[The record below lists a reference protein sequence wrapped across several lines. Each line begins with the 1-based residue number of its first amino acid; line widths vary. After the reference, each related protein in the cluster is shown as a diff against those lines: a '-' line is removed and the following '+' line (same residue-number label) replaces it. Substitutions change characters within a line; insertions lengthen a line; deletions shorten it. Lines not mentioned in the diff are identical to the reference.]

1 MDLHLRKL
9 LLLLGDVAILYLAL
23 YLMLTV
29 SFPGEELSALFAAHA
44 WPFSAL
50 FLVWLAIFYAL
61 DLYDLSVP
69 PLSPAFIS
77 RFALATLLAFL
88 FGALFFYAASFT
100 SLTPKTNLA
109 LEVALFGAM
118 AYAWRLLFATKLS
131 RLAAWRIG
139 LLGLRQEDEEL
150 RDLIRSLRHHGYECV
165 DIASGDVAAQVR
177 QEHLHAVVVPA
188 GAFDDSE
195 LTRQLYASLETGA
208 KFMDVCDAFEL
219 FARRIPLSSVN
230 QSWFVRNVYGR
241 RHGASALMKRTM
253 DVAVAA
259 VLLALTAPLW
269 ALIAFAVKLEDGGPV
284 FYWQER
290 VGRRGVPFHIWKFRT
305 MNTDAER
312 DGAQWATVG
321 DRRATR
327 VGKWLRATHL
337 DELPQMLNV
346 LRGDIS
352 LVGPRPERPMFV
364 AQLER
369 DVPHYHVRHLVKPG
383 FTGWAQIKFRYAR
396 SVTDSR
402 RKFEYDL
409 YYIKNRNLILDT
421 LILLKTA
428 QLLFR
433 REK

>member
-1 MDLHLRKL
+1 MDLRARKF
-9 LLLLGDVAILYLAL
+9 LLLLGDIAILYLAL
-23 YLMLTV
+23 YLMLAL
-29 SFPGEELSALFAAHA
+29 SFSAQELPALFAAHV
-44 WPFSAL
+44 WPFSIL
-50 FLVWLAIFYAL
+50 FLFWLVIFYVL

-69 PLSPAFIS
+69 PASPAFLS
-77 RFALATLLAFL
+77 RFALAILLCVLA
-88 FGALFFYAASFT
+88 GALFFYVASFT
-100 SLTPKTNLA
+100 SLTPKTNL
-109 LEVALFGAM
+109 LIQVGLFGAM
-118 AYAWRLLFATKLS
+118 AYAWRLLFTTKLS

-139 LLGLRQEDEEL
+139 LLGLRQEDAEL
-150 RDLIRSLRHHGYECV
+150 RDLIRSLRHHGYECL

-177 QEHLHAVVVPA
+177 DQRLHAVVVPS

-208 KFMDVCDAFEL
+208 KFMDVCDAYEL

-241 RHGASALMKRTM
+241 RHGMGALVKRTM

-259 VLLALTAPLW
+259 VLLVLTAPLW
-269 ALIAFAVKLEDGGPV
+269 ALIALAVKLDDGGPV
-284 FYWQER
+284 FYHQER
-290 VGRRGVPFHIWKFRT
+290 VGRRGVPFRIWKFRT
-305 MNTDAER
+305 MHIDAEQ

-327 VGKWLRATHL
+327 VGGWLRATHL
-337 DELPQMLNV
+337 DELPQMLNIV
-346 LRGDIS
+346 RGDIS

-383 FTGWAQIKFRYAR
+383 FTGWAQVKFRYAR

-433 REK
+433 RER